1 MALEQTYP
9 KKLGNFLKHEYAP
22 EIGYCRDVGVLGS
35 GVTVPTADEFGAGGS
50 FLGTI
55 VYRAVANT
63 GDWVDMPDSVADG
76 SQVGIIVERN
86 DEVTPGEEVVTIVR
100 GPSEIRIG
108 GCRWEGTL
116 SAEDVGA
123 VLKSQGI
130 EVATRYSVPEQVTP
144 AS

>member
-22 EIGYCRDVGVLGS
+22 EIGYCRDVGVLGA
-35 GVTVPTADEFGAGGS
+35 GVTVPGVGDS

-63 GDWVDMPDSVADG
+63 GEWVDMPDSVDDG

-86 DEVTPGEEVVTIVR
+86 DEVTPGEEVVDPYN
-100 GPSEIRIG
+100 PSFSGMIG
-108 GCRWEGTL
+108 CF
-116 SAEDVGA
+116 
-123 VLKSQGI
+123 
-130 EVATRYSVPEQVTP
+130 
-144 AS
+144 

>member
-22 EIGYCRDVGVLGS
+22 EIGYCRDVGVLGA
-35 GVTVPTADEFGAGGS
+35 GVTVPGVGDS

-63 GDWVDMPDSVADG
+63 GEWVDMPDSVDDG

-108 GCRWEGTL
+108 GCRWEGSLT
-116 SAEDVGA
+116 AEDVGA